1 MRFLRFFHSSNEI
14 HLGLRR
20 GDEVVDLTA
29 AARRFTGRELLSV
42 TSLYEDSLAS
52 VRTLADSVVADSDLV
67 FRYQDLRL
75 DAPIRDV
82 PKLLALAGNF
92 RKHIVES
99 GFRAVEREERITPQ
113 VFCKPPS
120 TTLNSPDGVIRL
132 RASNVFLDW
141 EVELAVVI
149 GKGGRDIGMADALS
163 HVFGYTV
170 INDISERQFNG
181 GMKERKVREF
191 DPFFDWLLG
200 KWFDGSAPL
209 GPEIVTTDEIANP
222 HQLNL
227 RLSLNGEAM
236 QSSNTSQ
243 MVFDIPQTIA
253 YISSV
258 LTLEAGDV
266 IAMGTPE
273 GVGKARG
280 IRLKPGDRMRAEIE
294 GIGALENRIA
304 GEAEQ
309 A

>member
-1 MRFLRFFHSSNEI
+1 MRFVRFFHASNEI

-20 GDEVVDLTA
+20 GDKVIDLTA
-29 AARRFTGRELLSV
+29 AARRFNGRELLSI
-42 TSLYEDSLAS
+42 TSLPDEDSLAS
-52 VRTLADSVVADSDLV
+52 VRALADAAASNSDLV
-67 FRYQDLRL
+67 FRYQNLRL

-99 GFRAVEREERITPQ
+99 GFRAVDGEEHITPQ

-120 TTLNSPDGVIRL
+120 STLNSPGGLIPL
-132 RASNVFLDW
+132 RAGNVFLDW

-149 GKGGRDIGMADALS
+149 GKRGRDISTADAQS
-163 HVFGYTV
+163 HVFGYSV

-209 GPEIVTTDEIANP
+209 GPEIVTADEITNP

-227 RLSLNGEAM
+227 QLSLNGELM
-236 QSSNTSQ
+236 QFSNTSQ
-243 MVFDIPQTIA
+243 MIFDIPQTIA

-258 LTLEAGDV
+258 LTLEPGDV
-266 IAMGTPE
+266 VAMGTPD

-280 IRLKPGDRMRAEIE
+280 IRLQPGDRIRAEIE

-304 GEAEQ
+304 G
-309 A
+309 

>member
-1 MRFLRFFHSSNEI
+1 MRFLRFVHPSNEI
-14 HLGLRR
+14 HLALRR

-42 TSLYEDSLAS
+42 TSLPHEDSLAS
-52 VRTLADSVVADSDLV
+52 VRALADSAASNPDLV
-67 FRYQDLRL
+67 FQYQNLRL

-99 GFRAVEREERITPQ
+99 GFREVEREERITPQ

-120 TTLNSPDGVIRL
+120 TTLNGPDGLIPL

-141 EVELAVVI
+141 EVELAVII
-149 GKGGRDIGMADALS
+149 GKRGRDISAEDALS
-163 HVFGYTV
+163 HAFGYTV

-181 GMKERKVREF
+181 GMKERNVREF

-209 GPEIVTTDEIANP
+209 GPEIVTADEITNP

-227 RLSLNGEAM
+227 QLSLNGEVM

-243 MVFDIPQTIA
+243 MIFDIPQTIA

-258 LTLEAGDV
+258 LTLEPGDV
-266 IAMGTPE
+266 IAMGTPD

-280 IRLKPGDRMRAEIE
+280 IRLQPGDRMRAEIE
-294 GIGALENRIA
+294 GIGALETRIA
-304 GEAEQ
+304 GE
-309 A
+309 